1 MSTHD
6 ALRVGRLVLGP
17 VLFLEDDVLVLDPG
31 LFVVGFF
38 WGVLE
43 KREREEKKKK
53 KSEKEEKKK
62 LENKNPK
69 RKKNSKKKKGKRTPR
84 GRSSSAVHTSPGDHA
99 MGTRAIDRKD
109 QPKGICD
116 PPMQSIWRLEEMF
129 FLFF

>member
-1 MSTHD
+1 M
-6 ALRVGRLVLGP
+6 LGP

-69 RKKNSKKKKGKRTPR
+69 RKKNSKKKKRKTHPQGQVELGGPHVPGGPRHGNAGDRQEGPAKGDLRPADAEHLAAGRDVFFVFLKRERERER
-84 GRSSSAVHTSPGDHA
+84 G
-99 MGTRAIDRKD
+99 
-109 QPKGICD
+109 
-116 PPMQSIWRLEEMF
+116 
-129 FLFF
+129 